1 MSDFR
6 DRFGLQLAN
15 ASAGFVAA
23 SESDFRVRLGI
34 QLTRAA
40 GELAAAR
47 RPLAAP
53 SRRER
58 ALRVPRLG
66 LPGLSRPLVS
76 GRSPIDFRARLG
88 IQLTRAAGELAAARR
103 PLAAPSRRERAL
115 RIPHVP
121 FPRLSRPIAIGL
133 SLTAFAATATA
144 GVLWL
149 PQLGDSRFGETPPP
163 ISATAP
169 PQNQLAALA
178 VLRRPQTT
186 ADQNGALT
194 TGALRAINGYTTGV
208 RTNYIRLLAGSDSTG
223 FVLVPVAQRLAG
235 GASDAPSSSLSNALC
250 LYAANSAGLDFVNC
264 YSLRQVLAGTAGN
277 VAFGNQMFG
286 LAPDGVSTVTISF
299 AGGIK
304 LSAPVQNNLYDVTL
318 PASSTPPSTPT
329 VTFSAAG
336 S

>member
-1 MSDFR
+1 MTDFR

-15 ASAGFVAA
+15 ASAGFVTA

-53 SRRER
+53 SRREP
-58 ALRVPRLG
+58 ALRLPRLG
-66 LPGLSRPLVS
+66 VPRLSRPLVP
-76 GRSPIDFRARLG
+76 GMDFRARLG
-88 IQLTRAAGELAAARR
+88 LQLTRAAGELAAARR
-103 PLAAPSRRERAL
+103 PLAAPSRRERAA
-115 RIPHVP
+115 RIPHVI

-133 SLTAFAATATA
+133 TLTAFAGAATA

-149 PQLGDSRFGETPPP
+149 PQIGDSRFGENPPS

-194 TGALRAINGYTTGV
+194 TGALRAINSYTTGV
-208 RTNYIRLLAGSDSTG
+208 RTNYIRVLAGSDSTG

-235 GASDAPSSSLSNALC
+235 GASDAPSSPLSNALC

-264 YSLRQVLAGTAGN
+264 YSLRQVLAGTAGS

-286 LAPDGVSTVTISF
+286 LAPDGVATVTVSF
-299 AGGIK
+299 ASGIK
-304 LSAPVQNNLYDVTL
+304 LSAPVQNNLYDLTL
-318 PASSTPPSTPT
+318 PASSTPLSTPT
-329 VTFSAAG
+329 VTFSPGA